1 MILKKTMNEFFPE
14 DREILSGSYGILFV
28 TVGFNCWD
36 MNQIL
41 TDKLSLKSLHSNVFT
56 MFCFGSYFVKV
67 TILMHPGWKL
77 RQVNAKW
84 QQDR

>member
-1 MILKKTMNEFFPE
+1 MNASLPE
-14 DREILSGSYGILFV
+14 DREMLSGSYGILFV

-56 MFCFGSYFVKV
+56 MLCPGTCFVKV
-67 TILMHPGWKL
+67 AILMHPRWKL